1 MEEVYKLVSSE
12 GNEYTFEE
20 VSRYHSA
27 SIYIGIPSGTVL
39 GGTLT
44 LVLDNPPP
52 LVQNTIIKFFI
63 YHGKKETATSDNSGE
78 SDPSSSTT
86 PLGSGSTIQ
95 SELTSSASEDST
107 GLPSP
112 ASSTTAAVPDEP
124 AAVKQRARPATAKS
138 PTAAAVST

>member
-1 MEEVYKLVSSE
+1 MIATLMEEVYKLVSSE

-95 SELTSSASEDST
+95 
-107 GLPSP
+107 
-112 ASSTTAAVPDEP
+112 
-124 AAVKQRARPATAKS
+124 
-138 PTAAAVST
+138 